1 MMKAKMMAGGGKA
14 KMAAGGGMM
23 KKGYASGGMPMV
35 EKDGKKVP
43 AFAADGK
50 GKMAKG
56 GPVKKMRMGGES
68 TAMRDERAEAAG
80 RRVAKDIEYDERM
93 KKGGMT
99 KAKMMAGGGMTSKM
113 APSKMGKVAT
123 GKPSMGSASSRAD
136 GVAKKGL
143 TKGKML
149 RKGGRVI

>member
-56 GPVKKMRMGGES
+56 GRIASKGEHS
-68 TAMRDERAEAAG
+68 VQTKSKRGAEMI
-80 RRVAKDIEYDERM
+80 K
-93 KKGGMT
+93 
-99 KAKMMAGGGMTSKM
+99 MAGGGMTSKM
-113 APSKMGKVAT
+113 APSKMGKVPT

-136 GVAKKGL
+136 GVAQKGL
-143 TKGKML
+143 TKGRML
-149 RKGGRVI
+149 RKGGKVI

>member
-1 MMKAKMMAGGGKA
+1 MPGKMKMV
-14 KMAAGGGMM
+14 M
-23 KKGYASGGMPMV
+23 KKG
-35 EKDGKKVP
+35 KRVP

-56 GPVKKMRMGGES
+56 GMTKAKMMAGG
-68 TAMRDERAEAAG
+68 G
-80 RRVAKDIEYDERM
+80 
-93 KKGGMT
+93 

-136 GVAKKGL
+136 GVAEKGL
-143 TKGKML
+143 TKGRML
-149 RKGGRVI
+149 RKGGKVI